1 MNEKLFSQLVES
13 LKQGDAILKGE
24 AEPSRRVEV
33 HPPMRATSEM
43 HSATQVR
50 ELRRRF
56 GLSQKQF
63 ADVLGISAGTL
74 RNWEQGRREP
84 EGSARVLLRVAA
96 RHPQAVL
103 EANAPE
109 YLKAA

>member
-33 HPPMRATSEM
+33 HLPATEGNNTQ
-43 HSATQVR
+43 SAAQVR

-74 RNWEQGRREP
+74 RNWEQGRRAP
-84 EGSARVLLRVAA
+84 EGSARVLLRVVA

-103 EANAPE
+103 EVNAPD